1 MSRSFALLAL
11 LAAPCAAFVAAPQ
24 PLRATSARRVAASPT
39 AVLEHFDL
47 STLNLLAEILDD
59 TGEAAWLTGARPWL
73 GALFWSALALN

>member
-1 MSRSFALLAL
+1 MSRCFALLAL

-47 STLNLLAEILDD
+47 STINLLAEILDD
-59 TGEAAWLTGARPWL
+59 TGEVAWLTGARPWIR
-73 GALFWSALALN
+73 ALFWSALA